1 MMWVTWVIG
10 EEEVEDIDDDE
21 EGAASD
27 IMLGEDAREGGERD
41 EEGSDKCGGQVV
53 SAKFVVTSST
63 S

>member
-1 MMWVTWVIG
+1 M
-10 EEEVEDIDDDE
+10 DDDE

-41 EEGSDKCGGQVV
+41 EEGCNKCRGQVV
-53 SAKFVVTSST
+53 SAKFIISSPA